1 MTDISLEMYLYR
13 FLLMMFI
20 LPEALFTGVP
30 RDPAGHG
37 EEQSGPGEE
46 EADTGPRTDRTAG
59 GDILFY
65 F

>member
-1 MTDISLEMYLYR
+1 MYLYR

-20 LPEALFTGVP
+20 LPKALFTGVP

-46 EADTGPRTDRTAG
+46 EADTGPRTDRTTG